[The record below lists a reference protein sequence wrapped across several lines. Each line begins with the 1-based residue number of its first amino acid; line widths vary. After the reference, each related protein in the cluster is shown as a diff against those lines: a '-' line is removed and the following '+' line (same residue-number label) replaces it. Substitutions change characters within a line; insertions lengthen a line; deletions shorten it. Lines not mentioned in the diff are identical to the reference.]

1 MKSWSVSDA
10 ELSPGMRR
18 ALVAATMLLCLAW
31 FFRDC
36 LATGLHILYG
46 DSYDGVIEVAIL
58 NHWYQVFVEGATW
71 DVMGYF
77 HPYPATL
84 GYNDTYI
91 LPGIPFTIARIFG
104 ADPFLAAFASHV
116 AMKALGFAGMYVLL
130 RRGIGISLALAL
142 AGAAL
147 FATANVS
154 LLHMYHAQLLSVGL
168 LPWLGFLALRAV
180 AALREDRPRALV
192 GHGCGFALLYG
203 ATAFNAFYGLW
214 FFSLF
219 LVVYTPVALLLMT
232 AEARAALFAA
242 IGRHWRSLLICAT
255 AGVVALI
262 PLLLL
267 YLPKV
272 GAGARHA
279 WEDGPHL
286 YLPGIMTLFNVGSGN
301 LVWGSLPAWLGSDVP
316 FPGGETRFGFPIGM
330 MAVTLFAMLWA
341 GRERARSGIVLPVG
355 IALAII
361 LAFAL
366 RWPDDHSA
374 WWYVY
379 SWVPG
384 ASAVRVVQ
392 RLLLFA
398 LVGVIVI
405 FITFVD
411 RAPRRGWMTALIVAG
426 LFVEQVQLDAPLA
439 LDRDAQMRMLA
450 DVGPPPRAC
459 TTFFVVSA
467 RPADYPLLAEARAI
481 NRAWGGDGTDRDARF
496 YRHNVDAMLLASY
509 YGRPTINGYSSFNP
523 PDWRLSAPD
532 APDYLQRV
540 RSYVDRHRLTH
551 VCGLDVRRSQRWFA
565 L

>member
-1 MKSWSVSDA
+1 MSVRPGRDA
-10 ELSPGMRR
+10 EASPLMRR
-18 ALVAATMLLCLAW
+18 ALVTATMLLCLAW
-31 FFRDC
+31 FFRDA
-36 LATGLHILYG
+36 LATGLHVLYG

-58 NHWYQVFVEGATW
+58 NHWYRVFVEGAAW

-91 LPGIPFTIARIFG
+91 LPGIPFTIARILG

-130 RRGIGISLALAL
+130 RRGIAIRLPLAL

-154 LLHMYHAQLLSVGL
+154 LLHMYHGQLLSVGL

-180 AALREDRPRALV
+180 AALREDRPHALV
-192 GHGCGFALLYG
+192 ACGCGFALLYG

-219 LVVYTPVALLLMT
+219 LVVYAPIALLLMT
-232 AEARAALFAA
+232 AEARRALFAA
-242 IGRHWRSLLICAT
+242 IVRHWRSLLICVAT
-255 AGVVALI
+255 GVVALI
-262 PLLLL
+262 PVLLL

-301 LVWGSLPAWLGSDVP
+301 LVWGSLPAWLGNDMP

-341 GRERARSGIVLPVG
+341 GRERLRSGIVLPVG
-355 IALAII
+355 IAIAVIVAL
-361 LAFAL
+361 AL
-366 RWPDDHSA
+366 RWPGDHSA

-384 ASAVRVVQ
+384 ASAIRVVQ

-398 LVGVIVI
+398 SVGVVVIVVV
-405 FITFVD
+405 FLD
-411 RAPRRGWMTALIVAG
+411 RAPRRGWVTALILAG

-459 TTFFVVSA
+459 TAFFVVAA

-481 NRAWGGDGTDRDARF
+481 DLAWGGDGVDRGAMF

-523 PDWRLSAPD
+523 PDWRLSYPD
-532 APDYLQRV
+532 ALDYLHRV
-540 RSYVDRHRLTH
+540 RTYADRHRLTGL
-551 VCGLDVRRSQRWFA
+551 CGLDVRRQQRWFA
-565 L
+565 P

>member
-1 MKSWSVSDA
+1 
-10 ELSPGMRR
+10 
-18 ALVAATMLLCLAW
+18 MLLCLAW

-58 NHWYQVFVEGATW
+58 NHWYQVFVEGAAW

-84 GYNDTYI
+84 GYNDTYV

-180 AALREDRPRALV
+180 AVLREDRRPALV

-219 LVVYTPVALLLMT
+219 LVVYAPVALLLMT

-242 IGRHWRSLLICAT
+242 IGRHWRSLLICVT

-262 PLLLL
+262 PVLLL

-272 GAGARHA
+272 DAGARHA

-405 FITFVD
+405 VITFLD
-411 RAPRRGWMTALIVAG
+411 RAPRRGWVTALILAG

-459 TTFFVVSA
+459 TAFFVVSA
-467 RPADYPLLAEARAI
+467 RSANYPLLAEARAI

>member
-1 MKSWSVSDA
+1 V
-10 ELSPGMRR
+10 
-18 ALVAATMLLCLAW
+18 LVAGVMLLCLAV
-31 FFRDC
+31 FFRDA
-36 LATGLHILYG
+36 LASRLTLLYG
-46 DSYDGVIEVAIL
+46 DSYDGMIEVAIL
-58 NHWYQVFVEGATW
+58 NHWYRVIVEGAAW

-84 GYNDTYI
+84 GYNDTYVV
-91 LPGIPFTIARIFG
+91 PGIPFTLARIAG
-104 ADPFLAAFASHV
+104 ADPFLSAFASHV

-130 RRGIGISLALAL
+130 RRGLSIRLLLAI

-147 FATANVS
+147 FATTNVS
-154 LLHMYHAQLLSVGL
+154 LLHMYHGQLLSVGL
-168 LPWLGFLALRAV
+168 LPWLGFLALRTV

-192 GHGCGFALLYG
+192 AYGCGFALLYG

-219 LVVYTPVALLLMT
+219 LAVYAPVALLLMP
-232 AEARAALFAA
+232 AEARRALFAA
-242 IGRHWRSLLICAT
+242 AARHWRPLLICAA

-262 PLLLL
+262 PVLLL

-286 YLPGIMTLFNVGSGN
+286 YLPSIMTLFNVGSGN
-301 LVWGSLPAWLGSDVP
+301 LVWGALPAWLGSDVP

-341 GRERARSGIVLPVG
+341 GRERLHSGIVLPVG
-355 IALAII
+355 IAIAIMVA
-361 LAFAL
+361 LAL
-366 RWPDDHSA
+366 RWPGDHSA

-398 LVGVIVI
+398 SVGVIVI
-405 FITFVD
+405 VIVFLD
-411 RAPRRGWMTALIVAG
+411 RAPRRTWMTTLILGG
-426 LFVEQVQLDAPLA
+426 LFVEQVQLDAPLT
-439 LDRDAQMRMLA
+439 LDRAAQMQMIA
-450 DVGPPPRAC
+450 AVGSPPRSCSA
-459 TTFFVVSA
+459 FFVVAA
-467 RPADYPLLAEARAI
+467 RPANYPLLAEARAI
-481 NRAWGGDGTDRDARF
+481 DLAWGGDGVVRGAMF
-496 YRHNVDAMLLASY
+496 YRHNVDAMVLASY

-523 PDWRLSAPD
+523 PDWRLSSPD

-540 RSYVDRHRLTH
+540 RRYAGRHQLTRL
-551 VCGLDVRRSQRWFA
+551 CGLDVRRPQRWFV